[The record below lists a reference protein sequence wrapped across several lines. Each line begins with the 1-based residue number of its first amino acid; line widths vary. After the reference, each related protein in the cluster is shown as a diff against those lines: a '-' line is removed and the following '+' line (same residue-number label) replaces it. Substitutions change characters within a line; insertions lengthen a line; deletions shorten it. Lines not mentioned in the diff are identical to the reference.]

1 MPLLIENSLVFYHC
15 PKTGGTWVREALKN
29 AGLNL
34 HEIIFPLFEGG
45 VSGDQVI
52 PINDIVHML
61 PTKNPCTDF
70 ITFSFVR
77 HPLTWLQSTF
87 KYLKKEGWNE
97 EQNPIQRNIKSDTFK
112 EFIIKYTSLYQ
123 GEASRQQLLYANPFL
138 SLHSEEIVALSEK
151 QKEILKSHAM
161 DYVGRCENLVEDL
174 LIALASLN
182 LSKAQKETIRNTPK
196 ANVSDLSI
204 DVEYDEEMK
213 ALVLNSEKKL
223 IDLYY
228 V

>member
-61 PTKNPCTDF
+61 PTKNPCTNF

-87 KYLKKEGWNE
+87 KYLVAVGWNE
-97 EQNPIQRNIKSDTFK
+97 ERNPIQKNIKSDTFK
-112 EFIIKYTSLYQ
+112 EFIEKYAALYP

-138 SLHSEEIVALSEK
+138 SLRPDEASKLNET
-151 QKEILKSHAM
+151 QK
-161 DYVGRCENLVEDL
+161 GL
-174 LIALASLN
+174 L
-182 LSKAQKETIRNTPK
+182 
-196 ANVSDLSI
+196 
-204 DVEYDEEMK
+204 
-213 ALVLNSEKKL
+213 
-223 IDLYY
+223 
-228 V
+228 